1 MEWLPDTVL
10 KIAHSLPS
18 YYYISNNEILKTLE
32 EINFETLKPVIG
44 NMAVI
49 LVFTLGFTVLSNMI
63 SKRKS
68 KIG

>member
-1 MEWLPDTVL
+1 MEWLPDTVI
-10 KIAHSLPS
+10 KIAHVLPS